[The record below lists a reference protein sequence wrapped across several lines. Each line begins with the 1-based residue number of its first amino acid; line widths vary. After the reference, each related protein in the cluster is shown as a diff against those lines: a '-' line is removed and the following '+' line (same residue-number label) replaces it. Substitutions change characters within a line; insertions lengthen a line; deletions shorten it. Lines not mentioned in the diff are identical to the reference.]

1 MVENLVLRRC
11 AIRAVKHDFP
21 MFTRGYTSPNE
32 TVNMVIPI
40 LMSFYSLVSN
50 WSVASRIKPH
60 KGVCHPTKCHIIND
74 VKLFLTVY
82 HSILSQLFYIIQ
94 SDVALQKQ
102 VH

>member
-1 MVENLVLRRC
+1 MISER
-11 AIRAVKHDFP
+11 ISEDI
-21 MFTRGYTSPNE
+21 SPQMKIL
-32 TVNMVIPI
+32 NMVIPI

-50 WSVASRIKPH
+50 WSVASRIKLH
-60 KGVCHPTKCHIIND
+60 KVVCHPTKCDIIND

-82 HSILSQLFYIIQ
+82 GRIYCCKFFDGNQ